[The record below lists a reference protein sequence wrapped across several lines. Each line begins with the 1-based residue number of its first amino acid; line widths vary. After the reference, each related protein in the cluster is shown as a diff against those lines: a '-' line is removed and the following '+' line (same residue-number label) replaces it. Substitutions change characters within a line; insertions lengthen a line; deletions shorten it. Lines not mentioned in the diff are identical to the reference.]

1 MMETGFIEKR
11 NINPQQAIE
20 ILKKSGV
27 EISEEEAEK
36 VLDVLYFL
44 AELIVEQNFKK

>member
-1 MMETGFIEKR
+1 METRLKEKR
-11 NINPQQAIE
+11 NITPEQAIA

-27 EISEEEAEK
+27 EISEEEVIK

-44 AELIVEQNFKK
+44 AGLIVEQNFKT